1 MSVKARKTKGSSIV
15 ETAAGLILLIPI
27 VLFLVDVAAMVVAQ
41 TENDKLAKACAR
53 AAAEFP
59 QGDARAVSAAQGVYN
74 GQRASNLLSPI
85 GFGAP
90 GGNPPLPS
98 GTPSYTAGA
107 GLVTC
112 QTTIVCTLPVP
123 VPFVGTPSVTFNA
136 KATEPIVGELPQ

>member
-1 MSVKARKTKGSSIV
+1 MSVRARKTKGSSIV

-59 QGDARAVSAAQGVYN
+59 SSNPGQQSSAAMGVYN
-74 GQRASNLLSPI
+74 NQRRSSLLTPTSLNTTN
-85 GFGAP
+85 
-90 GGNPPLPS
+90 GG
-98 GTPSYTAGA
+98 

-112 QTTIVCTLPVP
+112 ATTITCTLPVP
-123 VPFVGTPSVTFNA
+123 VPFLGNSSVAFNA
-136 KATEPIVGELPQ
+136 KATEPIVGELP

>member
-1 MSVKARKTKGSSIV
+1 MSVRAQKTRKKGSSIV

-59 QGDARAVSAAQGVYN
+59 SGSAGQFTAANGVYN
-74 GQRASNLLSPI
+74 NQKRSNLLTPTAFNLSV
-85 GFGAP
+85 
-90 GGNPPLPS
+90 GG
-98 GTPSYTAGA
+98 

-112 QTTIVCTLPVP
+112 NTTITCTLPVP
-123 VPFVGTPSVTFNA
+123 VPFIGNSSVAFNA
-136 KATEPIVGELPQ
+136 KATEPIVGELP

>member
-1 MSVKARKTKGSSIV
+1 MSVRERNTKGSSIV

-59 QGDARAVSAAQGVYN
+59 QGDARAVNAAQLVYA
-74 GQRASNLLSPI
+74 GQKVSNLLSPI
-85 GFGAP
+85 GFGTP
-90 GGNPPLPS
+90 GGSPPLPS
-98 GTPSYTAGA
+98 GSPSYTSGA

-123 VPFVGTPSVTFNA
+123 VPFLGNSSVSFNA
-136 KATEPIVGELPQ
+136 KATEPIVGELP

>member
-1 MSVKARKTKGSSIV
+1 MSVRTRKTKGSSIV

-59 QGDARAVSAAQGVYN
+59 SSNSGGQNTAAMGVYN
-74 GQRASNLLSPI
+74 NQKRSNLLTPTAFALNS
-85 GFGAP
+85 
-90 GGNPPLPS
+90 S
-98 GTPSYTAGA
+98 G

-112 QTTIVCTLPVP
+112 NTTITCTLPVP
-123 VPFVGTPSVTFNA
+123 VPFLGNSSVAFNA
-136 KATEPIVGELPQ
+136 KATEPIVGELP